1 MTKLE
6 GQVALVTGAS
16 RGIGRSIAVTLAKAG
31 AYVIGTATSEDG
43 VQSIKQTLADEGLEG
58 SAYVLNVTDTS
69 SIKTFEEALK
79 SADLSPV
86 ILVNNAGIT
95 KDNLLMRM
103 KDDEWEDVINTNLNA
118 IYRIT
123 KMCLRGMMKARQGR
137 IINISSVVAMSGN
150 PGQTNYAASKAGM
163 IGFTRS
169 LAREVGSR
177 GITVNAVAPGFIETD
192 MSDALGEEQKDT
204 LLRQIALNRLGKV
217 SEIAEVVRF
226 LASNDAA
233 YITGETINVN
243 GGMYMV

>member
-1 MTKLE
+1 MKLE
-6 GQVALVTGAS
+6 GQVALITGAS
-16 RGIGRSIAVTLAKAG
+16 RGIGQSITITLAKAG
-31 AYVIGTATSEDG
+31 AHVIGTATSENG
-43 VQSIKQTLADEGLEG
+43 VQSIKKTLADEGLDG
-58 SAYVLNVTDTS
+58 SAYVLNVTDKS
-69 SIKTFEEALK
+69 SIEALEDALK
-79 SADLSPV
+79 TDGHSPPG

-103 KDDEWEDVINTNLNA
+103 KDDEWENVIDTNLNG

-137 IINISSVVAMSGN
+137 IINITSVVAMSGN

-169 LAREVGSR
+169 LAKEIGSR

-192 MSDALGEEQKDT
+192 MTDALTDVQRDA
-204 LLRQIALNRLGKV
+204 LLNQIALNRLGKV
-217 SEIAEVVRF
+217 NEIAEVVCF
-226 LASNDAA
+226 LASKDAA

-243 GGMYMV
+243 GGMYMG

>member
-1 MTKLE
+1 MKLE
-6 GQVALVTGAS
+6 GQIALVTGAS
-16 RGIGRSIAVTLAKAG
+16 RGIGRSIALTLANAG
-31 AYVIGTATSEDG
+31 AHVIGTATSESG
-43 VQSIKQTLADEGLEG
+43 VESIRKRFADEGLQG
-58 SAYVLNVTDTS
+58 TAYVLNVANAS
-69 SIKTFEEALK
+69 SVATFAEALK
-79 SADLSPV
+79 EDGHVPG

-95 KDNLLMRM
+95 RDNLLMRM

-137 IINISSVVAMSGN
+137 IINITSVVAMSGN

-192 MSDALGEEQKDT
+192 MTDALEDEQRDA
-204 LLRQIALNRLGKV
+204 LLNQIPLNRLGKV
-217 SEIAEVVRF
+217 NEIAEVVSF

-243 GGMYMV
+243 GGMYMS